1 MTASAVQQMIKE
13 HNEDEGA
20 HGALMGK
27 MEDALKVNGL
37 LKGDGKGTVSAAKAG
52 ADYQQATKSLKN
64 SVEMAL
70 EDTIPFYS
78 AAGKENRR
86 VSLQVMKDALGVQSP
101 TINVI
106 TCAGAAVTCVKG
118 STTLNSEG
126 PGVISLPGIGT
137 WTVTATLGGKSVSK
151 QVEVTGAMQYTADLM
166 ITSNVAITS
175 MPTKT
180 TYRVGEAFDST
191 GLVVTAKAKVH
202 DQALEYLKQGYYLIA
217 LMKKGTWT
225 GGGHFVVVWW
235 ADDKI
240 RINDPASTR
249 DKRLNGD
256 PATFR
261 NEAAYYW
268 VVDAREYNN
277 GTIKQE
283 DEDMDQEKFNKMFAT
298 AMQQYRQELR
308 DNDSGEWSRAAR
320 QFAIDQGIFAGSGTV
335 PDGTPNFMWEDFLTR
350 EQCAQVLYRFAQKYG
365 LE

>member
-1 MTASAVQQMIKE
+1 MNKKPVSYLQTDPRWKNKPYRVPGETATIGDSGCGPTAAAMLIETLTGKTYTP
-13 HNEDEGA
+13 EDACAWSIA
-20 HGALMGK
+20 HGYK
-27 MEDALKVNGL
+27 ALKAGTYYAYFAPQFAEFGIKCWQLSWTNG
-37 LKGDGKGTVSAAKAG
+37 
-52 ADYQQATKSLKN
+52 YHN
-64 SVEMAL
+64 
-70 EDTIPFYS
+70 P
-78 AAGKENRR
+78 
-86 VSLQVMKDALGVQSP
+86 
-101 TINVI
+101 
-106 TCAGAAVTCVKG
+106 
-118 STTLNSEG
+118 
-126 PGVISLPGIGT
+126 
-137 WTVTATLGGKSVSK
+137 
-151 QVEVTGAMQYTADLM
+151 
-166 ITSNVAITS
+166 
-175 MPTKT
+175 
-180 TYRVGEAFDST
+180 
-191 GLVVTAKAKVH
+191 KAKVH

-298 AMQQYRQELR
+298 AMQQYHQELR